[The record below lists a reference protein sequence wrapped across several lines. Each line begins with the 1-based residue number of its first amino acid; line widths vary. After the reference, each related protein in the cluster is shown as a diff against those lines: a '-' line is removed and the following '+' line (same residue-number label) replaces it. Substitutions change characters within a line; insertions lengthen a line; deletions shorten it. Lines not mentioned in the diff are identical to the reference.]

1 MFFREEWGLSYTFVV
16 ICFLTLRLS
25 TSQNCHTKSLEDV
38 VIDIQSSLSKG
49 IRGNEPV
56 HTLTQEDCI
65 NSCCSTKNITGDKA
79 CNLMIFDTR
88 KTTRQ
93 PNCYLFFC
101 PSEEACPLK
110 PAKGLMS
117 YRIIRDSD
125 LSENDQPS
133 SRVIRSNSNDPS
145 LPLMAPTSLPN
156 LSYDEWYFP
165 ALARTHLPSQELT
178 QEGSLI
184 HGQSPQVITPTPPP
198 VTGYSESTDSLQKGA
213 FSQKLGSSDHLEKL
227 FEIDQASTLFPV
239 DKEKGHS
246 QSSRFSSE
254 QNIAHL
260 LPEKVTTLPTTKA
273 VSSLHITSAT
283 PKPAFSPTT
292 NAPVIPSVTFEPEG
306 ATSAPPLAVVTS
318 QPPTSLLSTM
328 LTHAEVTPKAGVTTT
343 TVSNTIFEAPTDW
356 KGPPETVPV
365 REISNL
371 SLNRED
377 AYNPATLSLSTVD
390 SSAATLLLSTV
401 DSSAPN
407 KSASQENGKASPG
420 GSSLKSVP
428 ESQHGLPFEKWLLVG
443 TLLFGVLFLAI
454 GLVLL
459 GRMFSESLRRRRY
472 SRLDYLING
481 IYVDI

>member
-1 MFFREEWGLSYTFVV
+1 MFFREEWGLSYTF
-16 ICFLTLRLS
+16 
-25 TSQNCHTKSLEDV
+25 
-38 VIDIQSSLSKG
+38 G

-56 HTLTQEDCI
+56 HTTQEDCI

-117 YRIIRDSD
+117 YRIIRD
-125 LSENDQPS
+125 
-133 SRVIRSNSNDPS
+133 
-145 LPLMAPTSLPN
+145 
-156 LSYDEWYFP
+156 FP

-198 VTGYSESTDSLQKGA
+198 VTGYSESTDSLQKGT

-227 FEIDQASTLFPV
+227 FEIDQASTRFPV

-273 VSSLHITSAT
+273 VSSLHITSAA
-283 PKPAFSPTT
+283 PKPAFPPTT

-318 QPPTSLLSTM
+318 QPPTNLLSIM
-328 LTHAEVTPKAGVTTT
+328 LTHAEVTPKAGITTT
-343 TVSNTIFEAPTDW
+343 TIFEAPTDW
-356 KGPPETVPV
+356 KAPPETVPV

-371 SLNRED
+371 SLNTED
-377 AYNPATLSLSTVD
+377 AYNSATLSLSN
-390 SSAATLLLSTV
+390 V

-420 GSSLKSVP
+420 GSPLKSVP
-428 ESQHGLPFEKWLLVG
+428 ESQHGLPFEKWLLIG

>member
-16 ICFLTLRLS
+16 ICCLTLRLS

-65 NSCCSTKNITGDKA
+65 NSCCSTKNITD
-79 CNLMIFDTR
+79 
-88 KTTRQ
+88 
-93 PNCYLFFC
+93 
-101 PSEEACPLK
+101 
-110 PAKGLMS
+110 
-117 YRIIRDSD
+117 
-125 LSENDQPS
+125 
-133 SRVIRSNSNDPS
+133 
-145 LPLMAPTSLPN
+145 
-156 LSYDEWYFP
+156 FP

-198 VTGYSESTDSLQKGA
+198 VTGYSESTDSLQKGT

-227 FEIDQASTLFPV
+227 FEIDQASTRFPV

-273 VSSLHITSAT
+273 VSSLHITSAA
-283 PKPAFSPTT
+283 PKPAFPPTT

-318 QPPTSLLSTM
+318 QPPTNLLSTM
-328 LTHAEVTPKAGVTTT
+328 LTHAEVTPKAGITTT
-343 TVSNTIFEAPTDW
+343 TIFEAPTDW
-356 KGPPETVPV
+356 KAPPETVPV

-371 SLNRED
+371 SLNTED

-390 SSAATLLLSTV
+390 SSAATLLLSNV

-420 GSSLKSVP
+420 GSPLKSVP
-428 ESQHGLPFEKWLLVG
+428 ESQHGLPFEKWLLIG